1 MRSGLTGFLLT
12 IMLSLFPAAGQ
23 DESQRILPLPQ
34 GSSSDLRRQMEL
46 LRQFRAM
53 MEPQKEQPTPGDQT
67 PGKDTPSPESLVG
80 RLREFEQLR
89 DALQKLGDQLPR
101 GIDPSQLDNA
111 QKDQIQKAMQD
122 PAIQQQVKRLLEQFS
137 KDGVIPPTNG
147 AGNEP
152 PLPLPP
158 QDTTDQEQRPSS
170 ESKPKPFEN
179 RKTPQTRPD
188 NSKSSET
195 QPNGR
200 SSQQLDPEDNST
212 TPSPGSPAPIKQ
224 TPKDPGSETLNTERS
239 ENDLPNSDTPL
250 SQTRLPDN
258 QSSDNRLPMPIDRQT
273 DESSTGRTGSGDSVP
288 EQTTPGNIPNTD
300 IPSIRPETAQQ
311 LRKFWNDLSDRMTED
326 SNSEEDSSP
335 SRSTDTRTPGTR
347 PSNQKPASEILQD
360 LEQNLPR
367 NLAPIELPK
376 SDPERSPR
384 RQPMNQDSATDNAR
398 ASESGTAPKSV
409 DVQKELRRGGIG
421 RVFEKIM
428 EKARE
433 EQKFE
438 DQQQERM
445 QQENERLIDQQQSP
459 SESPDMNPSSAP
471 GFGSN
476 ESPGSGSR
484 PMNNSGVTPSSNQ
497 SSAMDSSNQDRA
509 SAANRLRQGLE
520 NLKPGENAEKE
531 FRKVLENV
539 GSELRKMSENG
550 GPTPDVNSPTGN
562 SWTPNIDDT
571 MRIPKPSNMESPFRN
586 DNAGGAFRNDALK
599 GVGDTASQLMKSIVS
614 PPTLPD
620 VRSSAASGGGLTPP
634 SLPSISSTSFFWL
647 LVVVFGLIALAGVAF
662 VMARLGAP
670 GLFDRLTTSTGLS
683 EPLPQ
688 QIRSRRDIIRVFH
701 AMALSPKNS
710 AESWWTHRQVEKQLV
725 QKSPQQSEAVR
736 TLVEVYEQARY
747 LPEEYPLP
755 PTQIAAA
762 EQAMHEVGV
771 PGK

>member
-1 MRSGLTGFLLT
+1 MRSGLIGFLLT
-12 IMLSLFPAAGQ
+12 IMLSLTPAAGQ

-53 MEPQKEQPTPGDQT
+53 MEPPEKQPTPRDQT
-67 PGKDTPSPESLVG
+67 TGKDTPSPESLAG
-80 RLREFEQLR
+80 QLREFEQLR
-89 DALQKLGDQLPR
+89 DALQKLRDQLPR

-122 PAIQQQVKRLLEQFS
+122 PTIQQQVKRLLEQFS
-137 KDGVIPPTNG
+137 KDGVIPPTDG
-147 AGNEP
+147 AGTEP

-158 QDTTDQEQRPSS
+158 SPAPPEDTTNQEQRSRS
-170 ESKPKPFEN
+170 ESKPNPSEN
-179 RKTPQTRPD
+179 RKKPLTRRD
-188 NSKSSET
+188 NSKPSET
-195 QPNGR
+195 QRNG
-200 SSQQLDPEDNST
+200 SSSKQSNPKSNPEDTSVSPPTEST
-212 TPSPGSPAPIKQ
+212 APSPGTLSPGSPVPLQQ
-224 TPKDPGSETLNTERS
+224 TPQDPISETPDREPS
-239 ENDLPNSDTPL
+239 ENRGTEK
-250 SQTRLPDN
+250 
-258 QSSDNRLPMPIDRQT
+258 SSNARD
-273 DESSTGRTGSGDSVP
+273 SSEDSVP
-288 EQTTPGNIPNTD
+288 EQATPGNAPNTNT
-300 IPSIRPETAQQ
+300 PSIRPETAQQ
-311 LRKFWNDLSDRMTED
+311 LRKFWNDLSDRMTEN
-326 SNSEEDSSP
+326 SNSQENPAP
-335 SRSTDTRTPGTR
+335 SRSPAPSQSPGTRTPSAR
-347 PSNQKPASEILQD
+347 PSNQKPASEVLRD

-376 SDPERSPR
+376 SDPERSPG
-384 RQPMNQDSATDNAR
+384 RQPMNQDSGTKP
-398 ASESGTAPKSV
+398 SESEPKSV
-409 DVQKELRRGGIG
+409 DVQKELQRGGIG

-438 DQQQERM
+438 DQRQERIQQERM
-445 QQENERLIDQQQSP
+445 QQENEPLFNQQQSSP
-459 SESPDMNPSSAP
+459 ESPDTNRSSAP
-471 GFGSN
+471 GF
-476 ESPGSGSR
+476 
-484 PMNNSGVTPSSNQ
+484 SSNGG
-497 SSAMDSSNQDRA
+497 NQDRT
-509 SAANRLRQGLE
+509 SAANMLRQGLE
-520 NLKPGENAEKE
+520 NLKPGENTEQE

-550 GPTPDVNSPTGN
+550 VPTPDVNGPAGN

-571 MRIPKPSNMESPFRN
+571 VRIPKPPNMESPFRN
-586 DNAGGAFRNDALK
+586 SNGGGAFRNDTLK

-634 SLPSISSTSFFWL
+634 SLPSIPSTSFFWV
-647 LVVVFGLIALAGVAF
+647 LVVMFGLIALAGVAF

-670 GLFDRLTTSTGLS
+670 RLFDRLTSSTGHS

-688 QIRSRRDIIRVFH
+688 QLRSRRDIIRVFH

-725 QKSPQQSEAVR
+725 QKSPQQSDAVR

-747 LPEEYPLP
+747 LPEELPLP

-762 EQAMHEVGV
+762 EQAMHAVGV